1 VAALFYFSATAQFTL
16 AIHLKNVP
24 ASNSSHDIFVAGNF
38 NDWNPADSNS
48 KLLRNGDGYFFE
60 LKGLKAGT
68 YQFKF
73 TGGSWDKVE
82 CTAAGADV
90 SNREVALTSD
100 MAVAYDIAGWKDD
113 FVPVPKA
120 HTASPNV
127 HILDTLF
134 YIPQL
139 QKQRRI
145 WIYLPEGYSNSKN
158 HYPVMYLQ
166 DGQNIFD
173 AYTSGYGEWGV
184 DECLDSLIKMGRPG
198 CIVVGI
204 DNGGET
210 RMTEYNPYQ
219 FVWKD
224 STTSKIF
231 SPQGDEYVQFL
242 IETLKP
248 FIDKKY
254 RTLTS
259 KENTIIAGSS
269 MGGLIAYYAAL
280 KYPGVFGKAGI
291 FSPAFWTANEIEQL
305 TDSVGNQVKGK
316 FFFYM
321 GEKEG
326 EKYVSDMVRIQ
337 EKIGKKSTAMIYSLI
352 DSAGLHNEQS
362 WKKWFAEFYN
372 WIIADGYNVIT
383 KGED

>member
-1 VAALFYFSATAQFTL
+1 
-16 AIHLKNVP
+16 
-24 ASNSSHDIFVAGNF
+24 
-38 NDWNPADSNS
+38 
-48 KLLRNGDGYFFE
+48 
-60 LKGLKAGT
+60 
-68 YQFKF
+68 
-73 TGGSWDKVE
+73 
-82 CTAAGADV
+82 
-90 SNREVALTSD
+90 
-100 MAVAYDIAGWKDD
+100 
-113 FVPVPKA
+113 
-120 HTASPNV
+120 
-127 HILDTLF
+127 
-134 YIPQL
+134 
-139 QKQRRI
+139 
-145 WIYLPEGYSNSKN
+145 
-158 HYPVMYLQ
+158 
-166 DGQNIFD
+166 
-173 AYTSGYGEWGV
+173 
-184 DECLDSLIKMGRPG
+184 
-198 CIVVGI
+198 
-204 DNGGET
+204 
-210 RMTEYNPYQ
+210 
-219 FVWKD
+219 
-224 STTSKIF
+224 
-231 SPQGDEYVQFL
+231 
-242 IETLKP
+242 LKP